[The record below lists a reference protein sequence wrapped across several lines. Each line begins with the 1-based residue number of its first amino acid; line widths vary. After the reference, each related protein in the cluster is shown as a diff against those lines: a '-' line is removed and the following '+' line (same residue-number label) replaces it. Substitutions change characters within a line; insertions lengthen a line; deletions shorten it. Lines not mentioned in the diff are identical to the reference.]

1 MNDGRG
7 FVMGNLVRDW
17 ERKEVNVKGT
27 NKILWKNCVA
37 HQPHKNDDTT
47 FVEITIW
54 PFEQDDTLGRTVAD
68 TVNKGKPVAAYGQ
81 MSQREYDGKD
91 GTKKQQWQMNVYRIA
106 GEIRKP
112 YNPGQQS
119 SGSDTVQ
126 AAFPGATSYPA
137 ADMEPF

>member
-37 HQPHKNDDTT
+37 HQPHKNDDTV

-68 TVNKGKPVAAYGQ
+68 TVGKGKPVAAYGQ
-81 MSQREYDGKD
+81 MSQRVDPATVAQEAEPGVVRRADDGLRHD
-91 GTKKQQWQMNVYRIA
+91 VGR
-106 GEIRKP
+106 
-112 YNPGQQS
+112 
-119 SGSDTVQ
+119 
-126 AAFPGATSYPA
+126 AF
-137 ADMEPF
+137 FC

>member
-37 HQPHKNDDTT
+37 HQPHKNDDTV

-68 TVNKGKPVAAYGQ
+68 TVNKGKPGSLRTVRCRSASTTARTALV
-81 MSQREYDGKD
+81 S
-91 GTKKQQWQMNVYRIA
+91 
-106 GEIRKP
+106 
-112 YNPGQQS
+112 S
-119 SGSDTVQ
+119 SGR
-126 AAFPGATSYPA
+126 
-137 ADMEPF
+137 